1 LEQLL
6 CCFLYR
12 HLAGALEDGCLME
25 RTAFCVLS
33 VRMVYAAA
41 CALENSPTP
50 GHAAL
55 AEAARM
61 YSSEIEYSDQNVNDL
76 LDMLAEME

>member
-1 LEQLL
+1 
-6 CCFLYR
+6 
-12 HLAGALEDGCLME
+12 ME
-25 RTAFCVLS
+25 RAAFSVLS

-41 CALENSPTP
+41 CALENSPSP
-50 GHAAL
+50 GLAAL